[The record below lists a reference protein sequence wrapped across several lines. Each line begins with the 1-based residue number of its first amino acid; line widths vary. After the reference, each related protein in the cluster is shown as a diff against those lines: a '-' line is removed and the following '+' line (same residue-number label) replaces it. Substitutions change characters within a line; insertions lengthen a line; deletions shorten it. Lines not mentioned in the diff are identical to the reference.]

1 MPKQTVRI
9 PLQGPSPVFQIV
21 SHGRKG
27 RHTPLHLS
35 HADVEAIARTVGGT
49 PEVVVKVSG
58 GGRTA
63 QAAKAHLDYIGRH
76 GKLEIETDEGQRLQG
91 RQAGAWLTD
100 DWNLAL
106 SKGQYREVR
115 PGEPDRRPKVVH
127 NLVFSMTKG
136 TPPEKLLAATRVF
149 AREQFALRH
158 RYAMVL
164 HTDQDHPHVHV
175 AVKAESEHGER
186 LYIRKATLRQW
197 RETFA
202 ACLRAQGVA
211 AIATPGAAR
220 GKVRDHKKDAIYQ
233 RMREIRAYQALPD
246 RERRTRRP
254 PVACRYLNAKVEAV
268 AKALKAGQPIDPEGT
283 QKLTRTRHAMA
294 ADWTA
299 IAHQLASQ
307 GEAALAGQVRQMAAA
322 LPPPITQGQQIARAL
337 RQSRATSGVG
347 KPSQLSAGHPD
358 SGKSR

>member
-1 MPKQTVRI
+1 MPKQTVRV
-9 PLQGPSPVFQIV
+9 PLQGASPVFQIV
-21 SHGRKG
+21 SYGRKG
-27 RHTPLHLS
+27 RHAPLHLS
-35 HADVEAIARTVGGT
+35 QADIEAIARTVGGT

-136 TPPEKLLAATRVF
+136 TPPDKLLAATRVF

-175 AVKAESEHGER
+175 VVKAESELGER

-197 RETFA
+197 REAFA

-211 AIATPGAAR
+211 ANATPGAAR
-220 GKVRDHKKDAIYQ
+220 GRLRDHKKDAIHQ
-233 RMREIRAYQALPD
+233 RMREIRSYQALPEW
-246 RERRTRRP
+246 ERRARRP
-254 PVACRYLNAKVEAV
+254 PVACRYLNTKVEAV
-268 AKALKAGQPIDPEGT
+268 AQALKAGQPIDEAVT
-283 QKLTRTRHAMA
+283 QNLDRTRHAMA

-299 IAHQLASQ
+299 IAEQLARQ
-307 GEAALAGQVRQMAAA
+307 GEAALAGQVREMVAA
-322 LPPPITQGQQIARAL
+322 LPSPITQNQQIARAL
-337 RQSRATSGVG
+337 RQRAPVSRTTRARPPRTSPPEPG
-347 KPSQLSAGHPD
+347 KT
-358 SGKSR
+358 R

>member
-1 MPKQTVRI
+1 MPKQTVRV
-9 PLQGPSPVFQIV
+9 PLQGASPVFEIV

-35 HADVEAIARTVGGT
+35 QADVETIARTVGGT

-63 QAAKAHLDYIGRH
+63 QAAKAHIDYIGRH

-91 RQAGAWLTD
+91 RQAGATLAE

-127 NLVFSMTKG
+127 NLVFSMAKG
-136 TPPEKLLAATRVF
+136 TPPDKLLAATRVF

-175 AVKAESEHGER
+175 VVKAESEQGER

-197 RETFA
+197 REAFA

-211 AIATPGAAR
+211 ANATPGAAR
-220 GKVRDHKKDAIYQ
+220 GKVRDHKKDAIHQ
-233 RMREIRAYQALPD
+233 RLREIRSYQALPE

-268 AKALKAGQPIDPEGT
+268 ANSMKAGQAIDEAAT
-283 QKLTRTRHAMA
+283 EKLTRTRQAIA
-294 ADWTA
+294 ADWAA
-299 IAHQLASQ
+299 IAEQLATQ
-307 GEAALAGQVRQMAAA
+307 GETVLAGQVRQMVAA

-337 RQSRATSGVG
+337 RQRGPASPPARARPAGSSSPEPG
-347 KPSQLSAGHPD
+347 KT
-358 SGKSR
+358 R

>member
-1 MPKQTVRI
+1 MPRQTVRV

-27 RHTPLHLS
+27 RHAPLHLS
-35 HADVEAIARTVGGT
+35 PADIETIARTVGGT

-63 QAAKAHLDYIGRH
+63 PAAKAHLDYIGRH

-106 SKGQYREVR
+106 SKGQYRDVR

-136 TPPEKLLAATRVF
+136 TPPDKLLAATRVF

-175 AVKAESEHGER
+175 VVKAESEQGKR

-197 RETFA
+197 REAFA
-202 ACLRAQGVA
+202 ASLRAQGVA
-211 AIATPGAAR
+211 ANATPGAAR
-220 GKVRDHKKDAIYQ
+220 GKVRDHKKDAIHQ
-233 RMREIRAYQALPD
+233 RIREIQSYQVLPE

-268 AKALKAGQPIDPEGT
+268 AKALKAGQPIDEAAT
-283 QKLTRTRHAMA
+283 QRLTRTRHAMA

-299 IAHQLASQ
+299 MAHQLASQ
-307 GEAALAGQVRQMAAA
+307 GETALAGQVREMVAA
-322 LPPPITQGQQIARAL
+322 LPPPITQNQQIAREL
-337 RQSRATSGVG
+337 RQPAPAARPAHPRAPQARPPKPG
-347 KPSQLSAGHPD
+347 KT
-358 SGKSR
+358 R